1 MDSKNGTNNQESL
14 GKINKGSLASKIM
27 TAFLGKSEV
36 LPKTIIATKKQT
48 PLDFVD
54 VADIKSNDT
63 IHAKARYL
71 YWACFRGHVNLIKH
85 ILENDK
91 ISPFAR
97 IYEGRSPM
105 MASLIGKHANFKNQ
119 NLGNQNLSNT
129 EA

>member
-1 MDSKNGTNNQESL
+1 MAEIES
-14 GKINKGSLASKIM
+14 N
-27 TAFLGKSEV
+27 E
-36 LPKTIIATKKQT
+36 
-48 PLDFVD
+48 
-54 VADIKSNDT
+54 T

-71 YWACFRGHVNLIKH
+71 YWACYRGHVNLIKH

-119 NLGNQNLSNT
+119 NLGNQNLSNA
-129 EA
+129 EAQIFSNLISNRSQIEICCREYRYPKDEQLLEN